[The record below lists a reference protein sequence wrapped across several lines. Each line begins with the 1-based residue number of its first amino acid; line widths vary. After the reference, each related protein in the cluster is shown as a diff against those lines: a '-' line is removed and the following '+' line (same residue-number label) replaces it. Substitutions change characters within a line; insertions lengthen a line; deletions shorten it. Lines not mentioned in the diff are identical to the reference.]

1 MKSASGFIPNSEIEK
16 GARPPRAQFSAPSRK
31 TTARGMVPRVTTNHL
46 APNAGREGAS
56 SHARGGRDPQFGV
69 WVYSRDNFTSVGTFH
84 QLAKRT
90 CDTHDRNAS
99 LPGIFHG
106 PYRAHPHT
114 APKNGARLCRGDQPQ
129 HVRISNRFRHSTA
142 PGEAKLLRLV
152 PLGRDTAALR
162 GSGKLRRA
170 MRPCLVC
177 KRLLAT
183 ELMAFMISWSS

>member
-16 GARPPRAQFSAPSRK
+16 GARPPQAQFSAPSRK
-31 TTARGMVPRVTTNHL
+31 TTARGMVPRVTTNHR

-114 APKNGARLCRGDQPQ
+114 APKNGARLCRGD
-129 HVRISNRFRHSTA
+129 
-142 PGEAKLLRLV
+142 LLRLV
-152 PLGRDTAALR
+152 PLGRYTAALR